1 MVDETPVQLDQIEIW
16 QHALEE
22 GHSQI
27 EEAANPRPQRNR
39 PSCYGTGPRR
49 PRSSARRTRSTRQH
63 SCLAI
68 PAAIDAS
75 SYRAL
80 RALRDQA
87 SELLKQAQAALAE
100 HERARWVEMC
110 ERNISVAVEM
120 QQQAQVALNEGN
132 LEAAR
137 ALASQAHEMHPALR
151 EEAERTMRA
160 AVERADEKGG
170 LVSKIVVVL
179 LVAVLLG
186 LIIGVGPQLW
196 PDATESLVVATGIVN
211 IWKSDAAELA
221 DSYHRIQAKHP
232 GRLMLGIGSGH
243 REATP
248 ERVRPIDAM
257 SKYLDVL
264 DQRGVPAEARVLS
277 ALGPRMLA
285 MAAERSAG
293 THPYLTIP
301 SQTREQRTTL
311 GPGALIAPEQ
321 TVILDT
327 DPDSGRLLAR
337 KFLDAYL
344 GMVNYTSTMQR
355 GGFTA
360 EDVAGGGSD
369 RLVDAIVVHGDPA
382 VLAAAVRAH
391 LDAGADHVCVQ
402 VQPAEGD
409 VVPALRAI
417 AAEMALP
424 KPG

>member
-1 MVDETPVQLDQIEIW
+1 MGWSERLGSVGVWRNVKAVD
-16 QHALEE
+16 AAMARSLEE
-22 GHSQI
+22 LGYRTVWQGGS
-27 EEAANPRPQRNR
+27 PGSDLRPAE
-39 PSCYGTGPRR
+39 G
-49 PRSSARRTRSTRQH
+49 
-63 SCLAI
+63 
-68 PAAIDAS
+68 
-75 SYRAL
+75 
-80 RALRDQA
+80 
-87 SELLKQAQAALAE
+87 LL
-100 HERARWVEMC
+100 
-110 ERNISVAVEM
+110 
-120 QQQAQVALNEGN
+120 
-132 LEAAR
+132 
-137 ALASQAHEMHPALR
+137 
-151 EEAERTMRA
+151 
-160 AVERADEKGG
+160 
-170 LVSKIVVVL
+170 
-179 LVAVLLG
+179 
-186 LIIGVGPQLW
+186 
-196 PDATESLVVATGIVN
+196 DATESLVVATGIVN
-211 IWKSDAAELA
+211 IWQSDAAELA

-264 DQRGVPAEARVLS
+264 DQRGVPAEARLLS

-327 DPDSGRLLAR
+327 DPDAGRRVAR

-369 RLVDAIVVHGDPA
+369 RLVDAIVVHGDAA

-417 AAEMALP
+417 AAELALP
-424 KPG
+424 HHG

>member
-1 MVDETPVQLDQIEIW
+1 MGWSERLGSVGVWRGVNAVDAAMARSLEGLGYRTVW
-16 QHALEE
+16 QGGSPGSDLRPAE
-22 GHSQI
+22 G
-27 EEAANPRPQRNR
+27 
-39 PSCYGTGPRR
+39 
-49 PRSSARRTRSTRQH
+49 
-63 SCLAI
+63 
-68 PAAIDAS
+68 
-75 SYRAL
+75 
-80 RALRDQA
+80 
-87 SELLKQAQAALAE
+87 LL
-100 HERARWVEMC
+100 
-110 ERNISVAVEM
+110 
-120 QQQAQVALNEGN
+120 
-132 LEAAR
+132 
-137 ALASQAHEMHPALR
+137 
-151 EEAERTMRA
+151 
-160 AVERADEKGG
+160 
-170 LVSKIVVVL
+170 
-179 LVAVLLG
+179 
-186 LIIGVGPQLW
+186 
-196 PDATESLVVATGIVN
+196 DATESLVVATGIVN

-264 DQRGVPAEARVLS
+264 DQRGVPAEARLLS

-327 DPDSGRLLAR
+327 DLDAGRRVAR
-337 KFLDAYL
+337 RFLDAYL

-369 RLVDAIVVHGDPA
+369 RLVDAIVVHGDAA

-417 AAEMALP
+417 AAELALP
-424 KPG
+424 HHG